1 MKKGLTLA
9 LAVLMGFMA
18 ITLFGGTAATADTAE
33 TNAMEPLFAAAGT
46 GRVSVEP
53 DIAYV
58 TIGVRT
64 EAKEAKEAM
73 DENSRQ
79 MNDVLD
85 ALKAA
90 GLTEDDLRTSNI
102 SIDAIYDYSKDT
114 RVFKGYVAQNSLF
127 VTIRNLDQVADVLDA
142 AIAAGANDVNN
153 IYFDKEDKTAAYD
166 EALVKALQLA
176 TEKIKVLHEASAV
189 GGELVPVAFTEAGVQ
204 ATYKQARSMA
214 IPMPETAAYG
224 VQVVPGQVEVTASV
238 NVEYKV
244 VAPTGP

>member
-18 ITLFGGTAATADTAE
+18 ITLMGGATATAE
-33 TNAMEPLFAAAGT
+33 TTEKMTVEPLFAAAGT

-79 MNDVLD
+79 MNAVLD
-85 ALKAA
+85 ALKKA
-90 GLTEDDLRTSNI
+90 GLTEDDLRTSNV
-102 SIDAIYDYSKDT
+102 SIDAVYDYSKDT
-114 RVFKGYVAQNSLF
+114 RVFKGYMAQNSLY
-127 VTIRNLDQVADVLDA
+127 VTIRDLDNVADVLDA

-166 EALVKALQLA
+166 EALAKALQLA
-176 TEKIKVLHEASAV
+176 TDKINVLHEASGIA
-189 GGELVPVAFTEAGVQ
+189 GELTPVAFTEAGVQ
-204 ATYKQARSMA
+204 TITYKQMKSMA
-214 IPMPETAAYG
+214 FAVPEAATYG
-224 VQVVPGQVEVTASV
+224 VQIVPGQVEVTASV

-244 VAPTGP
+244 TVP